1 MPFIWIDEERR
12 VFVNTKD
19 FIEQI
24 NSCEEIPRYIRSDNP
39 FDMLLNLVVGMLH
52 GKEMVLLDSDF
63 SINEIAALGINI
75 DELNSKIRV
84 GKNPVFADIQEIT
97 SCIKNQTWKLWMF
110 TSGTTGL
117 PKTVCHSYK
126 TLGRNIRFGARYVQH
141 IWAFAYR
148 FSHMAG
154 IQVMLQALLNANPMI
169 YVFESNPA
177 VVVKQLKKYHCTH
190 ISATPTFYR
199 NIIPFIVEELTD
211 LTDLTMGGE
220 KYDADIC
227 TKIQQLLPNVRLHNI
242 YAATE
247 TGSILNAK
255 DSHFEIPDKYRDKI
269 KISENGE
276 LLIHRSLLGEFS
288 VEGEWYNTHDL
299 VKESEGKITFVS
311 RQSDLINVGGYKVNP
326 LEVEEAVLE
335 VPGVLDCIVKG
346 KANSVLGSILTAE
359 IIKEEDIDSQVLKR
373 DIQKFLKD
381 RMQPFK
387 IPRIITFVETIEHTR
402 SGKKVRK

>member
-1 MPFIWIDEERR
+1 MSYFWVDETRNL
-12 VFVNTKD
+12 FVSRNEFLK
-19 FIEQI
+19 QI
-24 NSCEEIPRYIRSDNP
+24 NLCHTIPKYIKSENP
-39 FDMLLNLVVGMLH
+39 YTMLLHLIAGMLH

-63 SINEIAALGINI
+63 SDDEVQALGISLSELSKEIVIEEPNQLGSVENVI
-75 DELNSKIRV
+75 DR
-84 GKNPVFADIQEIT
+84 
-97 SCIKNQTWKLWMF
+97 IKKQTWKLWMF

-117 PKTVCHSYK
+117 PKKVCHSFA
-126 TLGRNIRFGARYVQH
+126 TLGRNVRSSTRYANH

-169 YVFESNPA
+169 YVFESSP
-177 VVVKQLKKYHCTH
+177 VDVVKQLRKYHCTH

-199 NIIPFIVEELTD
+199 NIIPFITEELPE
-211 LTDLTMGGE
+211 LSDLTMGGE

-227 TKIQQLLPNVRLHNI
+227 IKMQQLLPNVRLHNI

-247 TGSILNAK
+247 TGSIFNAK
-255 DSHFEIPDKYRDKI
+255 DDRFEIPEKLKNKI
-269 KISENGE
+269 KISENQE
-276 LLIHRSLLGEFS
+276 LLIHHTLLGEFP

-299 VKESEGKITFVS
+299 VEECDGMLTFLS
-311 RQSDLINVGGYKVNP
+311 RKSDLINVGGYKVNP
-326 LEVEEAVLE
+326 LEVEDAILK

-346 KANSVLGSILTAE
+346 KANSVLGNILTAE
-359 IIKEEDIDSQVLKR
+359 IIKKTGLDAQVLKHS
-373 DIQKFLKD
+373 IQRYLKE

-387 IPRIITFVETIEHTR
+387 IPRIIKFVESIEHTR